1 MCVCI
6 FLILTAAEEWRQC
19 AERESDEAGLVG
31 TVPPGQ
37 LSTAAEDLLYVR
49 LESTLL
55 LKITV
60 PLISAPS
67 DKLPENNI
75 LDIHLTGGRGVDRTV
90 WL

>member
-1 MCVCI
+1 MAVCHWED
-6 FLILTAAEEWRQC
+6 AAE
-19 AERESDEAGLVG
+19 VG
-31 TVPPGQ
+31 
-37 LSTAAEDLLYVR
+37 ALLYVV
-49 LESTLL
+49 LESNFLR

-90 WL
+90 LL

>member
-1 MCVCI
+1 MALCH
-6 FLILTAAEEWRQC
+6 W
-19 AERESDEAGLVG
+19 GN
-31 TVPPGQ
+31 
-37 LSTAAEDLLYVR
+37 STAAGDLLYVR
-49 LESTLL
+49 LESNFLL

-75 LDIHLTGGRGVDRTV
+75 LDIHLIGGRGVDRTV